1 MAGSLPDEGMI
12 IRLLRLP
19 MRHLLR
25 SLNEEQAREGEIGE
39 FKRQF
44 LPIQLTRR
52 VVAVMRGI
60 VAILAVIGGLVVLE
74 ALLDALG

>member
-1 MAGSLPDEGMI
+1 M

-19 MRHLLR
+19 MRHRLLT
-25 SLNEEQAREGEIGE
+25 LNEEQARTRNWEL
-39 FKRQF
+39 KRQF

-52 VVAVMRGI
+52 VVAVLRGI